1 MKFIKTPV
9 KGMCD
14 MLPADM
20 RLREHILQMI
30 KTSYASYGF
39 MQIET
44 PVMEHIENLT
54 SKQGGDNEKLIFK
67 VMKRGAD
74 LTRAIEAGKQEFA
87 DNGLRYDLTVPLA
100 RYYANN
106 KEKLPTPFKAL
117 QIGNVWRADNPQKLQ
132 HLICCHRFSVKWALQ
147 ILRSISMTDRFSVRL
162 HCRQVLKKRL
172 LVLCLFHW
180 ISTTRLALRAFAG
193 N

>member
-20 RLREHILQMI
+20 RMREHVLGMI
-30 KTSYASYGF
+30 KESYAKYGF

-74 LTRAIEAGKQEFA
+74 LQ
-87 DNGLRYDLTVPLA
+87 
-100 RYYANN
+100 
-106 KEKLPTPFKAL
+106 
-117 QIGNVWRADNPQKLQ
+117 RADRK
-132 HLICCHRFSVKWALQ
+132 S
-147 ILRSISMTDRFSVRL
+147 
-162 HCRQVLKKRL
+162 
-172 LVLCLFHW
+172 
-180 ISTTRLALRAFAG
+180 TRLNSSHEIPSRMPSSA
-193 N
+193 

>member
-14 MLPADM
+14 MLPSDM
-20 RLREHILQMI
+20 RLREYVLGMI
-30 KTSYASYGF
+30 KDSYAKYGF

-74 LTRAIEAGKQEFA
+74 LGRAIEKGTH
-87 DNGLRYDLTVPLA
+87 GSWLSTVPDGW
-100 RYYANN
+100 
-106 KEKLPTPFKAL
+106 LP
-117 QIGNVWRADNPQKLQ
+117 
-132 HLICCHRFSVKWALQ
+132 
-147 ILRSISMTDRFSVRL
+147 
-162 HCRQVLKKRL
+162 
-172 LVLCLFHW
+172 
-180 ISTTRLALRAFAG
+180 AG
-193 N
+193 IPAV